1 MNGRGLLA
9 TPPLPV
15 SGGLTAR
22 AVLTRPFLLLTP
34 TARSCNPFCW
44 HVHPHPLYLHSY
56 LHSSILT
63 STPPFSPPLPFRTAR
78 ACLTWTRRVIC
89 LRWLLPQ
96 SAGEK
101 SQRWA
106 DILRA
111 PDLLSLRWPA
121 PRRSGMFPA
130 SSPQLSP
137 FFVTL
142 VRFNPWSERR
152 QKIPLSHLVLSV
164 TISLPFHSAFP
175 HFSGQFW
182 DLWATCL

>member
-1 MNGRGLLA
+1 MSERPWSVSNSSSSGLRRFNGTCCPDTTL
-9 TPPLPV
+9 PPLNPD
-15 SGGLTAR
+15 GKKLQ
-22 AVLTRPFLLLTP
+22 PFLL
-34 TARSCNPFCW
+34 ARPSP
-44 HVHPHPLYLHSY
+44 PPYP
-56 LHSSILT
+56 SILT
-63 STPPFSPPLPFRTAR
+63 SSPPFSPPLLHSHLLSRTAR

-89 LRWLLPQ
+89 LQWLLPQ

-121 PRRSGMFPA
+121 PRRSGLFPA

-137 FFVTL
+137 FLVTL

-152 QKIPLSHLVLSV
+152 QEIPLSHLVLSV